1 MYIHVKRILD
11 IVFVVTTAP
20 LWLPLMLILSIIVK
34 FTSKGPVF
42 FTQKRFRRNKK
53 FFRIYKFRSMFV
65 DAPKDVPTHLLDNP
79 QAFITPIGRFLRRSS
94 LDELPQIINIL
105 KGDITLIGPR
115 PALWNQD
122 DLIAERDK
130 YGANDIHVG
139 LTGLAQVSGRDEL
152 PIDVKAAIDGEYAN
166 NMCFLLDVKILFRTV
181 FTTVSGS
188 GLVEGS
194 VITVDEAV
202 TVVIEE
208 IMGAKTEDRYS
219 EEGLL
224 TEEELLTV
232 ELQKDEEREEF
243 QEEQGIQELEEAK
256 VDD

>member
-11 IVFVVTTAP
+11 IVFVVATAP

-34 FTSKGPVF
+34 TTSKGAVF
-42 FTQKRFRRNKK
+42 FTQKRFGRHKK
-53 FFRIYKFRSMFV
+53 FFVIYKFRSMYV

-79 QAFITPIGRFLRRSS
+79 QAFITPIGRFLRRLS

-130 YGANDIHVG
+130 YGANDIPVG

-152 PIDVKAAIDGEYAN
+152 PINIKAAYDGEYAK
-166 NMCFLLDVKILFRTV
+166 NMNFLLDVKILFRTV
-181 FTTVSGS
+181 FTAVSGS
-188 GLVEGS
+188 GLVEGGVTIVEE
-194 VITVDEAV
+194 VI
-202 TVVIEE
+202 I
-208 IMGAKTEDRYS
+208 
-219 EEGLL
+219 
-224 TEEELLTV
+224 TEEELLIDETNESNESE
-232 ELQKDEEREEF
+232 ELQKTEELK
-243 QEEQGIQELEEAK
+243 ELEEAK
-256 VDD
+256 ADD